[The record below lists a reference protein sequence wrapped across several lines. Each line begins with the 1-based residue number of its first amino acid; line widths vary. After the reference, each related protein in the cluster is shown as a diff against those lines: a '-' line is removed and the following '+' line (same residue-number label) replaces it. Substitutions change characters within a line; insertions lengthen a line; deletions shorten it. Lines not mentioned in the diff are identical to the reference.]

1 MPISVDNFCR
11 NFGDPGAVED
21 RVDELEAAGM
31 EAERNVFLSRVA
43 TIQAENE
50 TLGKKRKEKKF
61 AKCDSKEK
69 GKERVLSERNQMV
82 AVPVPC
88 EDFFLKLLLFWDI
101 LLFWTKYSAYLSPKT
116 AQAQLKRIILSYS
129 LSEFCI
135 VPIWFS

>member
-31 EAERNVFLSRVA
+31 EAEGNVFLSRVA

-88 EDFFLKLLLFWDI
+88 EDFFSKITSFLGYFIVLDQILCLFKPQDSSS
-101 LLFWTKYSAYLSPKT
+101 T
-116 AQAQLKRIILSYS
+116 
-129 LSEFCI
+129 
-135 VPIWFS
+135 

>member
-50 TLGKKRKEKKF
+50 TLGKKRKEKNLQNVIRK
-61 AKCDSKEK
+61 KRGKKESYR
-69 GKERVLSERNQMV
+69 KEIKWLLFPFLVKII
-82 AVPVPC
+82 
-88 EDFFLKLLLFWDI
+88 FLKLLLF
-101 LLFWTKYSAYLSPKT
+101 
-116 AQAQLKRIILSYS
+116 
-129 LSEFCI
+129 
-135 VPIWFS
+135 